1 MNERITKFNHIAG
14 KAPLGFSREASSE
27 AIWKQIEDQAERV
40 YEEAKEMLDAV
51 KERNMTEV
59 LDGHL
64 DVWYTNSYIQDL
76 LQAIDVDVKGAKV
89 VVVENN
95 DSKYT
100 TSREYAEISAR
111 IYLEDDI
118 EVYIDPYVY
127 NSVVYYTV
135 KRVED
140 NKVMK
145 LKDHQRPELE
155 KHVPDEWK

>member
-1 MNERITKFNHIAG
+1 MNERITKFNHITG
-14 KAPLGFSREASSE
+14 KAPLGFDRGASKE
-27 AIWKQIEDQAERV
+27 DIWKQIEDQVERV
-40 YEEAKEMLDAV
+40 YEEAKEMRDAAR
-51 KERNMTEV
+51 ERNLVEV

-64 DVWYTNSYIQDL
+64 DTWYTNSYIQDL
-76 LQAIDVDVKGAKV
+76 LQAINVDVKGAKV

-118 EVYIDPYVY
+118 DVYIDPYVY
-127 NSVVYYTV
+127 DNVLYYTV

-155 KHVPDEWK
+155 KYVPDEWK

>member
-14 KAPLGFSREASSE
+14 KAPLGFSREASE
-27 AIWKQIEDQAERV
+27 EDIWKQIEDQVERV
-40 YEEAKEMLDAV
+40 YEEAKEMRDAV

-76 LQAIDVDVKGAKV
+76 LQAINVDVKGAKV

-118 EVYIDPYVY
+118 DVYIDPYVY
-127 NSVVYYTV
+127 DNVLYYTV